1 MRGSMENQHLKLSI
15 IDELKGI
22 PMVDEEFDCQ
32 LLVSLTAHHRSN
44 ISKNKLTPNQ
54 CIYPAIAYKIYAENT
69 NLNTEVPESNEL
81 SNEHQEKLF
90 KAIETIKAIMPQWV
104 IYFSLPVSYR
114 ALSAPPETV
123 SLTNHCIPQT
133 IYLGVKAFKSS
144 EWLEEVIIHELAHV
158 WLGMICEL
166 HHFHEISSDERFI
179 LPSGTKN
186 KDARGVI
193 FAGHFAAAVL
203 KYFEEKEKLNLG
215 SQNSKDRISY
225 LKNYLTGC
233 IKLLTQDVFL
243 DKTGTD
249 LVSRLKIYEATHG

>member
-1 MRGSMENQHLKLSI
+1 MVNEHKKISI

-22 PMVDEEFDCQ
+22 PMVDKEFNCQ
-32 LLVSLTAHHRSN
+32 LLISLTAHHRSN
-44 ISKNKLTPNQ
+44 ISKNKLTPNR

-69 NLNTEVPESNEL
+69 NLNTDVPESNEL
-81 SNEHQEKLF
+81 SIEHQEKLF
-90 KAIETIKAIMPQWV
+90 EAFETIKTIMPQWK
-104 IYFSLPVSYR
+104 IYLSLPVSYR
-114 ALSAPPETV
+114 SLNAPSETV

-133 IYLGVKAFKSS
+133 IYLGVNAFKNS
-144 EWLEEVIIHELAHV
+144 EWLEEVIIHELAHI

-166 HHFHEISSDERFI
+166 HHFHNISSDERFI

-203 KYFEEKEKLNLG
+203 KYFEEKEKLKLG

-225 LKNYLTGC
+225 LKNYLRGC
-233 IKLLTQDVFL
+233 INLLTQDVFL
-243 DKTGTD
+243 DKIGTD
-249 LVSRLKIYEATHG
+249 LVSRLRNYEATHG

>member
-1 MRGSMENQHLKLSI
+1 MENQHEKISI

-22 PMVDEEFDCQ
+22 PMVDKQFSCQ

-54 CIYPAIAYKIYAENT
+54 CIYPDIAYKIYAENT
-69 NLNTEVPESNEL
+69 NLNTEVPESSEL

-90 KAIETIKAIMPQWV
+90 KAIETIKAVMPQWE

-114 ALSAPPETV
+114 SLSAPPETV

-144 EWLEEVIIHELAHV
+144 EWLEEVIIHELAHI

-166 HHFHEISSDERFI
+166 HHFHEVSSDERFI

-203 KYFEEKEKLNLG
+203 IYFQEKEKLQLRT
-215 SQNSKDRISY
+215 QNSKDRISY

-233 IKLLTQDVFL
+233 IKLLTQDICL

-249 LVSRLKIYEATHG
+249 LVNRLKNYEATHG

>member
-1 MRGSMENQHLKLSI
+1 MGNQQEKINI

-22 PMVDEEFDCQ
+22 PMIDKEFNCQ
-32 LLVSLTAHHRSN
+32 LLVSLIAHHRSN
-44 ISKNKLTPNQ
+44 ISQNKISPNK
-54 CIYPAIAYKIYAENT
+54 CVYHDVAYKIYAENT
-69 NLNTEVPESNEL
+69 DLNTEVPQSSVL
-81 SNEHQEKLF
+81 SNEQEEKLV
-90 KAIETIKAIMPQWV
+90 KAIEIINGIMPQWE

-114 ALSAPPETV
+114 FLSAQPGTV

-133 IYLGVKAFKSS
+133 IFLGEKAFKTS

-179 LPSGTKN
+179 LPSGTKD

-203 KYFEEKEKLNLG
+203 SYFEEKEKQQLG
-215 SQNSKDRISY
+215 STNSKDRIAY
-225 LKNYLTGC
+225 LKNYFTGC
-233 IKLLTQDVFL
+233 IKLLTQDISL
-243 DKTGTD
+243 DKTGSD
-249 LVSRLKIYEATHG
+249 LVNRLKNYEVTHG